1 VGEAGR
7 VSGHAPLLEVS
18 DLSAFYGEALVLD
31 GVSFTLDG
39 ASAAIVGRNGMGKTT
54 LCRAIMGIEPPMA
67 EGGVRLNGRELDG
80 LPSYAI
86 CSAGIGYVA
95 QGRELFPSL
104 TVDEHLRMIGRRLVS
119 RGRWSVDR
127 VYELFPQLAQ
137 RRQLSGAQLSGGEQ
151 QMLAIG
157 RALLTNPRLL
167 LLDEPSEGLAPT
179 IVDELLDTCRT
190 LVEEGTGLLVVE
202 QNLGVAARLADRV
215 LVMVS
220 GRIEHE
226 THAADLLADED
237 AQRRYLGV
245 ESLSSAEG

>member
-1 VGEAGR
+1 
-7 VSGHAPLLEVS
+7 
-18 DLSAFYGEALVLD
+18 LVLD

-157 RALLTNPRLL
+157 RALMGQPRLL
-167 LLDEPSEGLAPT
+167 LLDEPSMGLAPKLIQQIFSIIADIREQGTT
-179 IVDELLDTCRT
+179 IL
-190 LVEEGTGLLVVE
+190 LVEQNAAQALKIADRAYILETGEVVREGTGDDL
-202 QNLGVAARLADRV
+202 
-215 LVMVS
+215 
-220 GRIEHE
+220 
-226 THAADLLADED
+226 AADDSVRA
-237 AQRRYLGV
+237 AYLGGDV
-245 ESLSSAEG
+245 